1 MSCYGKH
8 KEKINEHNSQSD
20 YSKIYKQELT
30 KSQNELNET
39 KVEFNKM
46 KRKLEEKVKEYEE
59 QLKEEK
65 QKFDLKSKNLESK
78 VKNLEGE
85 LSKEKRNIQSSKGT
99 IKREYER
106 QSEEER
112 QKLNSRIKALEA
124 KVQNLEG
131 ELSKERRNIQSSKG
145 TIKREYEK
153 QLDEEKRKLI
163 LRIKALEAKV
173 QNLEGELSKEKRN
186 IQSSKG
192 IIKREYE
199 GQLEEER
206 REFDLKLKKNLEE
219 AEKWYQQNFNQLK
232 ERYDE
237 LQLAKKNMETNME
250 SNIINLD
257 QQLRDQEKNF
267 KLQFKQA
274 NEKHKKNISDIR
286 QKLDEKGNGLRELE
300 EKNLK
305 LKEEASKY
313 QSALGVATNIRL
325 GDGDQNHSV
334 KLKQDILKLQTTLEN
349 YVTHLKPNM
358 KINIKK
364 VQELAREYGCINE
377 ITAKNPNKL
386 FIKAVLQRKVLDLVC
401 EFSNEFV
408 KFRDGNYKLESD
420 IDSKAKEL
428 LNLIKLFSTTR
439 AGTDGVIDA
448 STVKIRQQVYGI
460 LGNRGFNNIIDN
472 DGNMRMHDFIAHFS
486 NELNKMMNQ
495 YREIND
501 INRKKQVDA
510 MAPKL
515 IQDIFKLFWFRTNVQ
530 EPEIKIEY
538 FKSNCI
544 IDPNMMKGTWNDDDE
559 INKLRVDI
567 CYFPLVGRD
576 FDSSDV
582 RIYTPAKVFP
592 REIW

>member
-20 YSKIYKQELT
+20 YSKFYKQELT

-78 VKNLEGE
+78 VKNLERE

-106 QSEEER
+106 
-112 QKLNSRIKALEA
+112 
-124 KVQNLEG
+124 
-131 ELSKERRNIQSSKG
+131 
-145 TIKREYEK
+145 
-153 QLDEEKRKLI
+153 
-163 LRIKALEAKV
+163 
-173 QNLEGELSKEKRN
+173 
-186 IQSSKG
+186 
-192 IIKREYE
+192 
-199 GQLEEER
+199 QLEEER

-325 GDGDQNHSV
+325 GDGVRLS
-334 KLKQDILKLQTTLEN
+334 
-349 YVTHLKPNM
+349 
-358 KINIKK
+358 
-364 VQELAREYGCINE
+364 
-377 ITAKNPNKL
+377 
-386 FIKAVLQRKVLDLVC
+386 
-401 EFSNEFV
+401 
-408 KFRDGNYKLESD
+408 
-420 IDSKAKEL
+420 
-428 LNLIKLFSTTR
+428 
-439 AGTDGVIDA
+439 
-448 STVKIRQQVYGI
+448 
-460 LGNRGFNNIIDN
+460 
-472 DGNMRMHDFIAHFS
+472 MR
-486 NELNKMMNQ
+486 
-495 YREIND
+495 
-501 INRKKQVDA
+501 
-510 MAPKL
+510 
-515 IQDIFKLFWFRTNVQ
+515 
-530 EPEIKIEY
+530 
-538 FKSNCI
+538 
-544 IDPNMMKGTWNDDDE
+544 
-559 INKLRVDI
+559 
-567 CYFPLVGRD
+567 
-576 FDSSDV
+576 
-582 RIYTPAKVFP
+582 VF
-592 REIW
+592 